1 MARVLNLLADNRPFV
16 ADMAVAFRGVQFTGN
31 SPHVLK
37 CKRNVVPLKLARKIL
52 STPGAEPEPF
62 SLQFDLDVSEAR
74 AFEAQFERTGI
85 YGDQSVADV
94 NQP

>member
-1 MARVLNLLADNRPFV
+1 MFSDVSEMLLRSSV
-16 ADMAVAFRGVQFTGN
+16 
-31 SPHVLK
+31 
-37 CKRNVVPLKLARKIL
+37 ARKVL

-74 AFEAQFERTGI
+74 AFKAQFERTGI
-85 YGDQSVADV
+85 YGDQRVAEV